1 MPQQEEPDGSIRDS
15 RGRHRRNIDEVASAT
30 GGARIARGFF
40 YRRVGVRDLDFGDS
54 IPGLERYP
62 DYIPGV
68 IAAVISTGKA
78 SLHELSTSLS
88 VEDCYM
94 LMDIAVVDGYNQRV
108 AQRYYAEKKN

>member
-1 MPQQEEPDGSIRDS
+1 M
-15 RGRHRRNIDEVASAT
+15 
-30 GGARIARGFF
+30 
-40 YRRVGVRDLDFGDS
+40 
-54 IPGLERYP
+54 
-62 DYIPGV
+62 